1 MSGNF
6 GATIIEHFSG
16 LEDPRM
22 ERTKLH
28 PLETIVV
35 IALCAV
41 ICGADSWVDAE
52 LFGESK
58 REWLAGFLDL
68 SNGIPS
74 HDTFGRVFAR
84 LDAKQFQLG
93 FVNWVKAVCE
103 RLADQ
108 VVAIDGKTVRR
119 SHNRTIGQEAIHM
132 VSAWATESQLV
143 LGQTKVD
150 NKSNEIT
157 AIPALIEL
165 LELSGC
171 IVTIDAMGCQKE
183 IADQIIG
190 QGADYVLALKA
201 NQGTLHTD
209 TKDLF
214 EDAQK
219 IDFVDCD
226 YDKTVNKGH
235 GRIEIRE
242 CWTTAHPDY
251 LASLYK
257 PEQWSGFQTVV
268 MVRAERRVG
277 DRREQETRYYISSLD
292 SNASQILEAVRAH
305 WHVENKL
312 HWILDVTFK
321 EDDSRIRTGNA
332 AQNMTVL
339 RHMALNLIKREQST
353 KRSVRGKRLKAGWDE
368 NYLARVLCG
377 N

>member
-1 MSGNF
+1 MSENL
-6 GATIIEHFSG
+6 GAAIVEHFSG

-22 ERTKLH
+22 DRTKLH
-28 PLETIVV
+28 PLENIIV

-41 ICGADSWVDAE
+41 ICGADSWVDVE
-52 LFGESK
+52 LLGESK

-119 SHNRTIGQEAIHM
+119 SHNRAIGKEAIHM

-150 NKSNEIT
+150 DKSNEIT
-157 AIPALIEL
+157 AIPVLIDL

-183 IADQIIG
+183 IADQIVD
-190 QGADYVLALKA
+190 QGADYILALKA

-209 TKDLF
+209 VKDLF

-226 YDKTVNKGH
+226 YHKTVNKGH
-235 GRIEIRE
+235 GRIEIRD

-251 LASLYK
+251 FASLYK
-257 PEQWSGFQTVV
+257 PDQWSGFQTVV
-268 MVRAERRVG
+268 MIHTERRIG
-277 DRREQETRYYISSLD
+277 DHHEQETRYYISSLD
-292 SNASQILEAVRAH
+292 SNASRILEAVRAH

-332 AQNMTVL
+332 PQNMTVL

-353 KRSVRGKRLKAGWDE
+353 KRSVRGRRLKAGWDD
-368 NYLARVLCG
+368 NYLAKVLCG